1 MPGLKVA
8 HRPAQEL
15 DKSEFLAYYNNWGNT
30 EISLFD
36 FFEFLRKFKKL
47 KFKIFEFSAFLNFN
61 SLIMFVK
68 TYENLD
74 SSAINTLKVDK
85 ESVFVVYNSNT
96 DKEYE
101 FKCENTQEFDE
112 KVSKTLQNKES
123 IGKLLNS
130 SIKQQELVAV
140 TK

>member
-1 MPGLKVA
+1 
-8 HRPAQEL
+8 
-15 DKSEFLAYYNNWGNT
+15 
-30 EISLFD
+30 
-36 FFEFLRKFKKL
+36 
-47 KFKIFEFSAFLNFN
+47 
-61 SLIMFVK
+61 MFVK
-68 TYENLD
+68 IYENLD
-74 SSAINTLKVDK
+74 SSAINTLKVNK
-85 ESVFVVYNSNT
+85 ESVFVVYNSNI

-101 FKCENTQEFDE
+101 FKCQNTQEFDE

>member
-1 MPGLKVA
+1 
-8 HRPAQEL
+8 
-15 DKSEFLAYYNNWGNT
+15 
-30 EISLFD
+30 
-36 FFEFLRKFKKL
+36 
-47 KFKIFEFSAFLNFN
+47 
-61 SLIMFVK
+61 MFVK

-74 SSAINTLKVDK
+74 SSAVYTLKVDK
-85 ESVFVVYNSNT
+85 NSVFVVYNSNI

-123 IGKLLNS
+123 LGKLLHS
-130 SIKQQELVAV
+130 CIKQQELVAV

>member
-1 MPGLKVA
+1 
-8 HRPAQEL
+8 
-15 DKSEFLAYYNNWGNT
+15 
-30 EISLFD
+30 
-36 FFEFLRKFKKL
+36 
-47 KFKIFEFSAFLNFN
+47 
-61 SLIMFVK
+61 MFVK
-68 TYENLD
+68 IYENLD
-74 SSAINTLKVDK
+74 SSAINTLKVNK
-85 ESVFVVYNSNT
+85 ESVYVVYTSNI

>member
-1 MPGLKVA
+1 
-8 HRPAQEL
+8 
-15 DKSEFLAYYNNWGNT
+15 
-30 EISLFD
+30 
-36 FFEFLRKFKKL
+36 
-47 KFKIFEFSAFLNFN
+47 
-61 SLIMFVK
+61 MFVK
-68 TYENLD
+68 IYENLD
-74 SSAINTLKVDK
+74 SSAINTLKVNK
-85 ESVFVVYNSNT
+85 ESVYVVYTSNI

-101 FKCENTQEFDE
+101 FKCENTQEFDD

>member
-1 MPGLKVA
+1 
-8 HRPAQEL
+8 
-15 DKSEFLAYYNNWGNT
+15 
-30 EISLFD
+30 
-36 FFEFLRKFKKL
+36 
-47 KFKIFEFSAFLNFN
+47 
-61 SLIMFVK
+61 MFVK

-74 SSAINTLKVDK
+74 SSAVHTLKVDK
-85 ESVFVVYNSNT
+85 KSVFVVYNSNI

>member
-1 MPGLKVA
+1 
-8 HRPAQEL
+8 
-15 DKSEFLAYYNNWGNT
+15 
-30 EISLFD
+30 
-36 FFEFLRKFKKL
+36 
-47 KFKIFEFSAFLNFN
+47 
-61 SLIMFVK
+61 MFVK
-68 TYENLD
+68 IYENLD
-74 SSAINTLKVDK
+74 SSAVNTLKVDK
-85 ESVFVVYNSNT
+85 KSVFVVYNSNI

>member
-1 MPGLKVA
+1 
-8 HRPAQEL
+8 
-15 DKSEFLAYYNNWGNT
+15 
-30 EISLFD
+30 
-36 FFEFLRKFKKL
+36 
-47 KFKIFEFSAFLNFN
+47 
-61 SLIMFVK
+61 MFVK

-74 SSAINTLKVDK
+74 SSALYTLKVDK
-85 ESVFVVYNSNT
+85 KSVFVVYNSNI

-101 FKCENTQEFDE
+101 FECENTQEFDE